1 MTSRLRF
8 PDRTILQTVR
18 PERGKRAATR
28 TNSVEVLGGVLLEL
42 GGAARIAEVVG
53 GAVVFAGCSGS
64 GRIHAHAA
72 DRILGERALIV
83 VGSMAATARVHAFH
97 TLVGVFLLG
106 FVITEQSHDES
117 FLTVV
122 VVIIIVRVRLT
133 NLIRLTKRLVW
144 IEQAQSARI
153 RHHAQRRER
162 HGSARDH
169 RIEHHA
175 GERVEHARRNGNADA
190 VVAKSES
197 KILRDIAHGG
207 MGQIKRMHQTHQRA
221 VHQCHVRG
229 LDRHIRACSNGESH
243 IRTGQVQE
251 HR

>member
-1 MTSRLRF
+1 MTSRLCF

-72 DRILGERALIV
+72 DRIFGGRALIV

-144 IEQAQSARI
+144 IEQAQSARV
-153 RHHAQRRER
+153 RYHA
-162 HGSARDH
+162 
-169 RIEHHA
+169 
-175 GERVEHARRNGNADA
+175 
-190 VVAKSES
+190 
-197 KILRDIAHGG
+197 
-207 MGQIKRMHQTHQRA
+207 
-221 VHQCHVRG
+221 
-229 LDRHIRACSNGESH
+229 
-243 IRTGQVQE
+243 
-251 HR
+251 